1 MGGKRSGRRTKP
13 SAVKKVEGNRGRRAL
28 NKREPV
34 PPTGQPVMPIGL
46 SPRAQTFWQE
56 LLPILEAMNVM
67 RVSDAQALGH
77 LCMALDRR
85 MQAEEAI
92 QKFGIMI
99 PQKNEVGIVI
109 GVKMN
114 PAVRVASDAE
124 RHIRSWSA
132 AFGLDPASRSGLTV
146 NDSPENIGDPLEAVR
161 RAKTASDIVQ

>member
-1 MGGKRSGRRTKP
+1 MGGKGSGGNRRKP
-13 SAVKKVEGNRGRRAL
+13 SALKKIEGNRGRRAL
-28 NKREPV
+28 NTREPV
-34 PPTGQPVMPIGL
+34 SPSGQPVMPRGL
-46 SPRAQTFWQE
+46 SPRAVEFWQY
-56 LLPILEAMNVM
+56 LLPIVQAMNVM

-99 PQKNEVGIVI
+99 PQKNELGIVI

-124 RHIRSWSA
+124 RHIRSWA
-132 AFGLDPASRSGLTV
+132 ADRKST
-146 NDSPENIGDPLEAVR
+146 
-161 RAKTASDIVQ
+161 